1 LPWSMWAMIEKLRI
15 WSMLAR
21 YLVSELAAVDETAEP
36 FQRKLTSRSDV
47 KARWRRAED
56 KKKARRMTDAP
67 SNKTYGNCLLGLHC
81 SQKRPAA
88 SRANA

>member
-1 LPWSMWAMIEKLRI
+1 
-15 WSMLAR
+15 MLAR
-21 YLVSELAAVDETAEP
+21 FLESELAAAGKTARP
-36 FQRKLTSRSDV
+36 FQRELTSRSDV
-47 KARWRRAED
+47 KAQKRRAAD

-88 SRANA
+88 TRANA